1 MRTESECSAFPVGLS
16 TPDSARRAQTV
27 LHVSVSVAIQKLS
40 VQTDFLR
47 LGGGTDDKHATPEQR
62 ETHKLGSGVLA
73 VQNLEGLLVGELGV
87 RFRDRGVNPAI
98 DYAQNKQHLGFFVL
112 NVSGEEDK
120 RG

>member
-1 MRTESECSAFPVGLS
+1 M
-16 TPDSARRAQTV
+16 
-27 LHVSVSVAIQKLS
+27 
-40 VQTDFLR
+40 
-47 LGGGTDDKHATPEQR
+47 
-62 ETHKLGSGVLA
+62 
-73 VQNLEGLLVGELGV
+73 QNLEGLLVGELGV